1 MLRVPNHGNYGTYGY
16 GSVVAVEVCVEDSA
30 AAARSSLSSGRSLFA
45 MALAAE
51 AQHPDSPAAMQYGS
65 LGAAMR
71 HEGRTGPADCNNRH
85 ALLQPV
91 MP

>member
-1 MLRVPNHGNYGTYGY
+1 MALTVTAT
-16 GSVVAVEVCVEDSA
+16 VVAVDVCVEDSA
-30 AAARSSLSSGRSLFA
+30 AGFRSSLSSGRSLFA

-71 HEGRTGPADCNNRH
+71 YAGRTGPADFNNRH
-85 ALLQPV
+85 ALVQPV